1 MISKSRIFS
10 ILIAATAA
18 QSAFA
23 ADGTINFAGEVK
35 DQTCTVTVNGQV
47 SPAVSTVTL
56 PTVSSALLDT
66 AGKTTGQTG
75 FKIGLSA
82 CSGPATTASAFFE
95 SGATVD
101 AITNN
106 LRNTTGTARLVQ
118 LQLVDGANGNVIK
131 AGDTSQVTATTA
143 TAITANSATLPY
155 AVQYFATGKATA
167 GTVLSSVTYS
177 INYK

>member
-1 MISKSRIFS
+1 MFSKSQIFS
-10 ILIAATAA
+10 VLAAAAFA
-18 QSAFA
+18 QSALA
-23 ADGTINFAGEVK
+23 ADGTINFNGEVK

-47 SPAVSTVTL
+47 SPAVSTITL
-56 PTVSSALLDT
+56 PTVSSSLLDA
-66 AGKTTGQTG
+66 AGRTTGQTG

-82 CSGPATTASAFFE
+82 CSGPASTASAFFE

-106 LRNTTGTARLVQ
+106 LKNTTGTAKLVQ
-118 LQLVDGANGNVIK
+118 LQLVDGANGNAIK
-131 AGDTSQVTATTA
+131 AGDTSQITATTA
-143 TAITANSATLPY
+143 TAITANAATLPY

-167 GTVLSSVTYS
+167 GTVISSVTYS

>member
-1 MISKSRIFS
+1 MISKSHLLS
-10 ILIAATAA
+10 ALIAAVAT

-23 ADGTINFAGEVK
+23 SDGTINFNGEVK
-35 DQTCTVTVNGQV
+35 DQTCTVTVNGQI
-47 SPAVSTVTL
+47 SPAPSTITL
-56 PTVSSALLDT
+56 PTVSSSLLDT

-101 AITNN
+101 AISNN
-106 LRNTTGTARLVQ
+106 LKNTTGTAKMVQ
-118 LQLVDGANGNVIK
+118 LQLVDAANGNVIK
-131 AGDTSQVTATTA
+131 AGDTSQITATTA

-155 AVQYFATGKATA
+155 AVQYFAIGKATA
-167 GTVLSSVTYS
+167 GTVISSVTYS